1 MKKVVSIL
9 LGMAMVASLSVP
21 ALAATSDTLNESDLR
36 VGYGVWPEEVQ
47 ASGDTAVPLSETL
60 NDSDL
65 RVGTGAWSESG
76 AKSQLVLPNTEPRY
90 EDSLVTSK
98 ALTINVDINSPLE
111 SDWRNTY
118 SNYYYEA
125 NRIVEKVD
133 DYLSDEFGIDFYTKS
148 QPHWSFSTSATGINA
163 VQAAL
168 DDAIDSYGTGSA
180 DLMIAF
186 AGPIGDVGSS
196 AIFGATYKG
205 NPWSNNFRLS

>member
-1 MKKVVSIL
+1 MIQPYL
-9 LGMAMVASLSVP
+9 
-21 ALAATSDTLNESDLR
+21 
-36 VGYGVWPEEVQ
+36 
-47 ASGDTAVPLSETL
+47 LSETL

-133 DYLSDEFGIDFYTKS
+133 DYLSDEFGIDFTRRANRIGHLVPVNRDKCCS
-148 QPHWSFSTSATGINA
+148 SC
-163 VQAAL
+163 
-168 DDAIDSYGTGSA
+168 
-180 DLMIAF
+180 
-186 AGPIGDVGSS
+186 AG
-196 AIFGATYKG
+196 
-205 NPWSNNFRLS
+205 

>member
-98 ALTINVDINSPLE
+98 ALTINVDINSLLE

-148 QPHWSFSTSATGINA
+148 QPHWSFST
-163 VQAAL
+163 VQQ
-168 DDAIDSYGTGSA
+168 G
-180 DLMIAF
+180 
-186 AGPIGDVGSS
+186 
-196 AIFGATYKG
+196 
-205 NPWSNNFRLS
+205 